1 MCVLPQTE
9 LEFSSKYVS
18 KRLNFGCLT
27 PSVYSPGDT
36 YQKHGLT
43 YRKNSRLKYE
53 LIEASWV
60 AIRKDPAL
68 LENYN
73 KLITKMKKQQAIIRI
88 AKKLLSRIR
97 HVWLNK
103 QPYVTGIVE

>member
-1 MCVLPQTE
+1 M
-9 LEFSSKYVS
+9 
-18 KRLNFGCLT
+18 GLT
-27 PSVYSPGDT
+27 PSVYSSRDT
-36 YQKHGLT
+36 YCEYGLT
-43 YRKNSRLKYE
+43 YRKNSRLKYA

-68 LENYN
+68 LESYN
-73 KLITKMKKQQAIIRI
+73 KLITRIKKQQAIIRI

>member
-1 MCVLPQTE
+1 MKRFKNFDQLK
-9 LEFSSKYVS
+9 SYV
-18 KRLNFGCLT
+18 GLT
-27 PSVYSPGDT
+27 PSVYSSGDT
-36 YQKHGLT
+36 HYEYGLT
-43 YRKNSRLKYE
+43 YRKNSRLKYA

-68 LENYN
+68 LESYN
-73 KLITKMKKQQAIIRI
+73 KLITRMKKQQAIIRI